1 MSHTQRNK
9 GDKVMK
15 EINKIYKIY
24 ENNNQLLFG
33 GSTPESANIIISNPT
48 EKLLEIVGELTTATV
63 STLVEFGDNVNNQMI
78 KSIVMYILDRKMLT
92 NANMQ

>member
-24 ENNNQLLFG
+24 KNNNQLLFG
-33 GSTPESANIIISNPT
+33 GSTPDSASIIISNPT
-48 EKLLEIVGELTTATV
+48 EKLLEIVSELTTATV
-63 STLVEFGDNVNNQMI
+63 RTLVEFGDNVNNQMI
-78 KSIVMYILDRKMLT
+78 KSIVIYILDRKMLT
-92 NANMQ
+92 NANM